1 MIKERIEQL
10 GQTELLQPDVRAVQ
24 GLEQCLKERK
34 MTDLELSGKLDN
46 MQYSGI
52 SCQTTLIM
60 LFNQIVD
67 FCFSEKEKTVD
78 LNFFLGKA
86 FDMVQ
91 QWGCIT

>member
-1 MIKERIEQL
+1 
-10 GQTELLQPDVRAVQ
+10 
-24 GLEQCLKERK
+24 

-60 LFNQIVD
+60 LFNQIID

-78 LNFFLGKA
+78 LNFF
-86 FDMVQ
+86 FR
-91 QWGCIT
+91 